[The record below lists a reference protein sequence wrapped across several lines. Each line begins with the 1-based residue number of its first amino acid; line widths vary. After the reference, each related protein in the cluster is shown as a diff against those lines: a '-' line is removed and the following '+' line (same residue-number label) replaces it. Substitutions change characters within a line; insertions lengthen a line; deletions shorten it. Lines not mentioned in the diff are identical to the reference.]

1 MIHNKEIKALLQ
13 KFALNQCS
21 VEEMD
26 RLIVYFQK
34 AEYPIDLPELESLI
48 TKLEPLESMDKE
60 SADKIFQDI
69 LTISSQQEKAI
80 GNSHSKRKS
89 ILRYTAVVATVIG
102 LAAIFYFYHFQSILH
117 NSQTNSVVQE
127 SPGYNFQES
136 EVVTLKL
143 QNGEIEVIAEDGTS
157 EVLDNKGNIVG
168 QQKGNQ
174 LSYNGSTLSKEL
186 TYNTLNVPFG
196 KKFELVLSD
205 GSKVHL
211 NAGTSLRYPVQFIP
225 GQDRQVFLKG
235 EAFFDVAKDRNNPF
249 IINSGDLNIRVLGTK
264 FNVSAYE
271 EDELTE
277 VVLVEGSVGLYN
289 KSEEFHRDS
298 FLLTPGNKGSFDKQR
313 NLIDSQEVITGLY
326 TSWMT
331 GELVFRNMT
340 FENILK
346 KMERNYNVTIT
357 NNNLDIN
364 QEKFNASFKNAP
376 IEKVMEY
383 FRSIY
388 NLDFTINGKEI
399 TIH

>member
-1 MIHNKEIKALLQ
+1 MIDNKEIKVLLQ
-13 KFALNQCS
+13 KFALNQCNA
-21 VEEMD
+21 EELD
-26 RLIVYFQK
+26 KLILYFKK
-34 AEYPIDLPELESLI
+34 AKDPLDMPDLEKLI
-48 TKLEPLESMDKE
+48 TQIKSLELMDDE
-60 SADKIFQDI
+60 SADKIFQQIMIIGND
-69 LTISSQQEKAI
+69 QEKII
-80 GNSHSKRKS
+80 GNSSLKIKPV
-89 ILRYTAVVATVIG
+89 LRYTAVIAIVIG
-102 LAAIFYFYHFQSILH
+102 LATLFYFF
-117 NSQTNSVVQE
+117 NSQYVPNNSIVID
-127 SPGYNFQES
+127 SPNQNMEAS
-136 EVVTLKL
+136 EVITLQL

-157 EVLDNKGNIVG
+157 EVFDNEGNIVG
-168 QQKGNQ
+168 RQKGNQ
-174 LSYNGSTLSKEL
+174 LSYTAKAPSNEL
-186 TYNTLNVPFG
+186 TYNTLKVPFG
-196 KKFELVLSD
+196 RNFELVLSD

-225 GQDRQVFLKG
+225 GEDRRVFLTG
-235 EAFFDVAKDRNNPF
+235 EAFFDVAKDQNNPF

-289 KSEEFHRDS
+289 KNEEFDNDS
-298 FLLTPGNKGSFDKQR
+298 FLLAPGNKGSFDK
-313 NLIDSQEVITGLY
+313 LKYTLDSEEVITELY
-326 TSWMT
+326 TSWIS

-340 FENILK
+340 FANILK
-346 KMERNYNVTIT
+346 KMERHYNVSIT

-388 NLDFTINGKEI
+388 DLDFTITGKEI

>member
-1 MIHNKEIKALLQ
+1 MIHNKEIKTLLQ
-13 KFALNQCS
+13 KFALNQCNA
-21 VEEMD
+21 EEMD

-34 AEYPIDLPELESLI
+34 ADYPIDLPELESLL

-60 SADKIFQDI
+60 SADRIFQDI
-69 LTISSQQEKAI
+69 LANKGEREKTVV
-80 GNSHSKRKS
+80 NSPTKRKS
-89 ILRYTAVVATVIG
+89 ILRYTAVAAIVIG
-102 LAAIFYFYHFQSILH
+102 LVSISYFYSFQNTLFNDQHSP
-117 NSQTNSVVQE
+117 VVQDAP
-127 SPGYNFQES
+127 SHRPQES
-136 EVVTLKL
+136 EVVTLQL
-143 QNGEIEVIAEDGTS
+143 QNGEIEVIAEDGS
-157 EVLDNKGNIVG
+157 SKVLDHKGNIVG

-174 LSYNGSTLSKEL
+174 LSYNGNALSDAL
-186 TYNTLNVPFG
+186 SYNTLNVPFG
-196 KKFELVLSD
+196 KNFELLLSD
-205 GSKVHL
+205 GTKVHL
-211 NAGTSLRYPVQFIP
+211 NAGTTLRYPVQFIP
-225 GQDRQVFLKG
+225 GRDRQVFLKG
-235 EAFFDVAKDRNNPF
+235 EAYFDVAKDRTNPF

-289 KSEEFHRDS
+289 KSTEFDRDGY
-298 FLLTPGNKGSFDKQR
+298 LLKPGNKGSFDKQSYA
-313 NLIDSQEVITGLY
+313 IDSQEVITGLY
-326 TSWMT
+326 TSWMN

-346 KMERNYNVTIT
+346 KMERNYNVTII
-357 NNNLDIN
+357 NNNLDMN

-388 NLDFTINGKEI
+388 DLDFTIKGKEI